1 MNHNTAFP
9 SPSSPL
15 GALLLELARD
25 YERARPNDALQFC
38 SNWFQSKLEEQ
49 RTRARDALG
58 SSGGYGEVG
67 RGSTGSSIGFNNRQ
81 SFGTHGTLS
90 RRTSMYVDV
99 PQSVSAG
106 STSGGAGDDEA
117 IDPLERKRGSTSSN
131 FSAGRNSQRGSVAN
145 LGGGMFSN
153 PFGKSS
159 ATPPPNVNVPPTIS
173 EPSSSNVSTTIGFTN
188 PFSPSSTPLS
198 PLAPLSANG
207 SGPAPGDFLHPPN
220 SAIFARRTSVS
231 AESIPIEEL
240 EGGSGYLGNPP
251 YHPKSPTQ
259 LARIKSSIANNFIFR
274 DLDEEQETGVL
285 NAMQEVAVDE
295 GEEVIRQG
303 DVGEYFYVVESGIL
317 DCYIKSEG
325 GHSQTQNQVTATPSS
340 PTSPTST
347 STSSSSADSYPPPL
361 PSHPVYGALV
371 ASCPPGTSFG
381 ELALM
386 YGHPRAATVLSRVPS
401 LLWALDR
408 ITFRTI
414 ILKAAHR
421 RRTMYEGFL
430 KEVVLLKGL
439 SQGER
444 SKIADAL
451 VSRVYEDGENVVKQ
465 GEMGDTFFFVEEGE
479 AIVTKRVPRGERR
492 GSAYVMPPGPNG
504 GQRVDRDADDDF
516 EEIIVGRLI
525 KGDYFGELSL
535 LRLAPRA
542 ATVSAIVRAP
552 APLALLSAPLSTV
565 GEEQDSTPKT
575 TPTFNITPSSPAV
588 GNPFSTFPPSSSSSM
603 FNPNANPN
611 MSNNTII
618 VGGRLG
624 PKLKVAALDAPAF
637 TRLLGPL
644 REIMERRAG
653 ESYLM

>member
-1 MNHNTAFP
+1 MNHNNTFP
-9 SPSSPL
+9 NPSSPL
-15 GALLLELARD
+15 GGLLLELVRD
-25 YERARPNDALQFC
+25 HERARPNDALQFC
-38 SNWFQSKLEEQ
+38 SNWFQLRLEEQ

-58 SSGGYGEVG
+58 ALGGNTSYGEVG
-67 RGSTGSSIGFNNRQ
+67 RGSTGSFSNRQ

-90 RRTSMYVDV
+90 RRTSIFVDV
-99 PQSVSAG
+99 PQSVSTAG
-106 STSGGAGDDEA
+106 VAGADDEA
-117 IDPLERKRGSTSSN
+117 IDPLERKRASTGSN
-131 FSAGRNSQRGSVAN
+131 FSGGRNSQRNSSA
-145 LGGGMFSN
+145 GGIFSN
-153 PFGKSS
+153 PFAKSS
-159 ATPPPNVNVPPTIS
+159 ATPPPNFPPTIA
-173 EPSSSNVSTTIGFTN
+173 EPTPASSSNIGFTN

-198 PLAPLSANG
+198 PLAPLPSNG
-207 SGPAPGDFLHPPN
+207 TNPSPGDFLHPPTAQYLQGGQASVRRVFLLRSLRAAVDIWVGN
-220 SAIFARRTSVS
+220 SR
-231 AESIPIEEL
+231 
-240 EGGSGYLGNPP
+240 YLPP

-259 LARIKSSIANNFIFR
+259 LARIKASIANNFIFR

-285 NAMQEVAVDE
+285 NAMQEVAVGE

-325 GHSQTQNQVTATPSS
+325 SQAAPVPTPSS
-340 PTSPTST
+340 PTSPTT
-347 STSSSSADSYPPPL
+347 SSSADTYPPPL
-361 PSHPVYGALV
+361 TSHPRYGVLV

-451 VSRVYEDGENVVKQ
+451 VSRVYEDGENVVQQ

-492 GSAYVMPPGPNG
+492 GSAYVIPPGLN
-504 GQRVDRDADDDF
+504 GQRVDGDADDDT

-542 ATVSAIVRAP
+542 ATVSAIARPP
-552 APLALLSAPLSTV
+552 APLTLSAPLPTV
-565 GEEQDSTPKT
+565 GEEQDTTPT
-575 TPTFNITPSSPAV
+575 SMSSTPTFNITPSSPAV
-588 GNPFSTFPPSSSSSM
+588 GIPRSTFPPTQ
-603 FNPNANPN
+603 PTK
-611 MSNNTII
+611 SNLNTSYTPIV